1 MPSSAGGPRRVGD
14 RRGGVHEGW
23 PGGDDFDDLARPSG
37 ADPGPEA
44 AAALASDI
52 SSALGE
58 PADRLKVRPDQGEM
72 AWVVR
77 DGRRISWFNLAAAE
91 RTGGSR
97 RPRLVRTFAGMIRQ
111 YDELR
116 PTIEGL
122 VVGRRYRLHYKNDEL
137 RRIFRV
143 KAVLRGVS
151 AFHHADG
158 VAGAG
163 WTLSLEMKPAFYRPV
178 TFDVDTSTL
187 VDITPM

>member
-1 MPSSAGGPRRVGD
+1 MPNSAGGPRRVGD
-14 RRGGVHEGW
+14 RRSGVHEGW
-23 PGGDDFDDLARPSG
+23 SGDDFDDLARPSG
-37 ADPGPEA
+37 AGAGPEA

-52 SSALGE
+52 SAALGE
-58 PADRLKVRPDQGEM
+58 PSDRLKVRPDQGEM
-72 AWVVR
+72 AWLVR

-91 RTGGSR
+91 RAGGSR

-111 YDELR
+111 FDELR

-122 VVGRRYRLHYKNDEL
+122 EVGRRYRLHYKNDEL

-143 KAVLRGVS
+143 KAVLRAVS
-151 AFHHADG
+151 AFHHAEG

-163 WTLSLEMKPAFYRPV
+163 WTLTLETKPAFYRPV

>member
-1 MPSSAGGPRRVGD
+1 M
-14 RRGGVHEGW
+14 HEGW
-23 PGGDDFDDLARPSG
+23 AGDDFDDLARPSG
-37 ADPGPEA
+37 AGAGPEA

-52 SSALGE
+52 SAALGE
-58 PADRLKVRPDQGEM
+58 PADRLNVRPDQSEM
-72 AWVVR
+72 AWLVR

-91 RTGGSR
+91 RAGGSR
-97 RPRLVRTFAGMIRQ
+97 RPRLVRTFAGMIRK
-111 YDELR
+111 YDALR

-122 VVGRRYRLHYKNDEL
+122 EVGRRYRLHYKNDEL

-151 AFHHADG
+151 AFHHAEG

-163 WTLSLEMKPAFYRPV
+163 WTLTLETKPAFYRPV